1 MTGKRGNGEGTI
13 FQRSS
18 DNRWMGVIQL
28 GYGPTGRPIRK
39 TVSAKSRA
47 EVLKKFKELQRNV
60 DAGLPVPDATITVG
74 RLMESWRQDV
84 LSHQVSK
91 SCADHYMGVAR
102 KHIIPTLGRKKLTD
116 LTTSEVDRLISKKM
130 GEGLSVSTVRRI
142 RSVLAQAIDQ
152 GIRWGWVNRNVAT
165 LARAPRSVR
174 SEGRTLTVDEA
185 RLFLEHLKGH
195 RLETLFTLM
204 LMTGL
209 RRGEALG
216 LKWTDLDT
224 RKGVLTVRRQLQRED
239 DGLIT
244 RDTKTKRS
252 RRVINLPRP
261 MLDILKV
268 HRKQQETARSA
279 LGAGWIDSGF
289 IFTTAIGGPLD
300 PRNLL
305 RDFKKVCADAGLGDW
320 HLHELRHSAA
330 SLMLARGVKLQVVSE
345 VLGHSSIRM
354 TADVYG
360 HILDPDRE
368 SAAAAMADV
377 LWGSDAV

>member
-1 MTGKRGNGEGTI
+1 MAGKRGNGEGTI
-13 FQRSS
+13 YQRGS

-28 GYGPTGRPIRK
+28 GYSANGRPIRR
-39 TVSAKSRA
+39 TVSAKTRA
-47 EVLKKFKELQRNV
+47 EVVKKFKELQRNV
-60 DAGLPVPDATITVG
+60 DSGLPVPDATITVSG
-74 RLMESWRQDV
+74 LFETWRQDV

-91 SCADHYMGVAR
+91 SCGDHYMSVAR
-102 KHIIPTLGRKKLTD
+102 NHIVPTLGRKKLTD
-116 LTTSEVDRLISKKM
+116 LTTSDVDRLISQKIA
-130 GEGLSVSTVRRI
+130 EGLSISTVRRI
-142 RSVLAQAIDQ
+142 RSVLAQAVDQ

-174 SEGRTLTVDEA
+174 SEGRTLTVPEA

-224 RKGVLTVRRQLQRED
+224 KKGVLTVRRQLLRED
-239 DGLIT
+239 EGLIT
-244 RDTKTKRS
+244 RDTKTQRS

-261 MLDILKV
+261 MLDILKA
-268 HRKQQETARSA
+268 HHKKQEKARTA
-279 LGAGWIDSGF
+279 LGVGWVDSGF
-289 IFTTAIGGPLD
+289 IFTTEIGGPLD

-330 SLMLARGVKLQVVSE
+330 SLMLASGVKLQVVSE

-377 LWGSDAV
+377 LWGVT